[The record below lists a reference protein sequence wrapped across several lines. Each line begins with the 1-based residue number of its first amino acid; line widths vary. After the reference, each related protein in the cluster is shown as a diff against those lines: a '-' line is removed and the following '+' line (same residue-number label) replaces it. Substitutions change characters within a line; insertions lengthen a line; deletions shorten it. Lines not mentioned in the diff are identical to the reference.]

1 MIDNIE
7 DLLSLVATIQ
17 EFQVHRKTG
26 QKQVHDVTE
35 VGLIPPLVS
44 LLQNADFG
52 LKREATWAIT
62 NATAGGTLVQ
72 IKYLVDQEGLKNIL
86 IAGKAENSQGN
97 SGDANLYAQMIEDSE
112 GLEKIESLQN
122 HDNNEIYEKAVKLLK
137 TYWCEEESEILPSSH
152 GDQSGFNFASK
163 EPLLPPGGFNLS

>member
-1 MIDNIE
+1 MEN
-7 DLLSLVATIQ
+7 
-17 EFQVHRKTG
+17 RKK
-26 QKQVHDVTE
+26 KQVHIVIE

-52 LKREATWAIT
+52 LKREAAWTTT

-72 IKYLVDQEGLKNIL
+72 IKYLVNQGCIKPLRDLLGCPDPKIVAVCLEGLKNIL

-97 SGDANLYAQMIEDSE
+97 SEDSNLYAQMIEDSE
-112 GLEKIESLQN
+112 GLEKIESQQN
-122 HDNNEIYEKAVKLLK
+122 HDNNEIYEKAVKLLE

-152 GDQSGFNFASK
+152 
-163 EPLLPPGGFNLS
+163 

>member
-17 EFQVHRKTG
+17 EFLVHRKTG
-26 QKQVHDVTE
+26 KKQVHIVIE

-52 LKREATWAIT
+52 LKREAAWAIT

-72 IKYLVDQEGLKNIL
+72 IKYLVDQGCIKPSCDLL
-86 IAGKAENSQGN
+86 GW
-97 SGDANLYAQMIEDSE
+97 
-112 GLEKIESLQN
+112 ESR
-122 HDNNEIYEKAVKLLK
+122 E
-137 TYWCEEESEILPSSH
+137 
-152 GDQSGFNFASK
+152 
-163 EPLLPPGGFNLS
+163 